1 MKRISIFFFLAL
13 GLSVSLAAQAVEA
26 PAAVENAVEEAPATE
41 GAQMEFVETT
51 VDYGTIEQG
60 SDPYRFFNFTNTGNA
75 PLVIT
80 NAKGSCGCTVPT
92 YPKEP
97 ILPGTDGE
105 IKVRYD
111 TNRVGP
117 FTKRVTLTTNVGEEP
132 IILTIKGKVE
142 KKPEEPAGVPT
153 NEGGMFNNGGK

>member
-1 MKRISIFFFLAL
+1 MKRISLFLFLAL
-13 GLSVSLAAQAVEA
+13 GLSISLTAQVIEAPVEESVEA
-26 PAAVENAVEEAPATE
+26 PSTDGP
-41 GAQMEFVETT
+41 QMEFTETT

-60 SDPYRFFNFTNTGNA
+60 SDPYRF
-75 PLVIT
+75 
-80 NAKGSCGCTVPT
+80 
-92 YPKEP
+92 
-97 ILPGTDGE
+97 LPGSSAE

-132 IILTIKGKVE
+132 IVLTIKGKVE

-153 NEGGMFNNGGK
+153 NEGGMFNSGGK

>member
-1 MKRISIFFFLAL
+1 MKRILSVFTLMLAL
-13 GLSVSLAAQAVEA
+13 AFAVQAQDQPVESPAA
-26 PAAVENAVEEAPATE
+26 PASNAK
-41 GAQMEFVETT
+41 MEFQTLE

-60 SDPYRFFNFTNTGNA
+60 ADPFRVFEFTNTGTD
-75 PLVIT
+75 PLLIT

-97 ILPGTDGE
+97 IPPGETGE

-117 FTKRVTLTTNVGEEP
+117 FTKKVTINTNAGTEP
-132 IILTIKGKVE
+132 IVLTIKGKVE
-142 KKPEEPAGVPT
+142 QKEAAPDGVPAS
-153 NEGGMFNNGGK
+153 GGSMFNGGF

>member
-1 MKRISIFFFLAL
+1 MKRILLFFVLAAGFNLAL
-13 GLSVSLAAQAVEA
+13 TAQDQ
-26 PAAVENAVEEAPATE
+26 PAAMAEEAVGEVKEAVE
-41 GAQMEFVETT
+41 GAQMEFEETT

-60 SDPYRFFNFTNTGNA
+60 SDPYRIFTFTNTGNA

-92 YPKEP
+92 YPKQP
-97 ILPGTDGE
+97 IPPAQSGE

-117 FTKRVTLTTNVGEEP
+117 FTKRVTLTTNAGEEP
-132 IILTIKGKVE
+132 IVLTIKGKVNP
-142 KKPEEPAGVPT
+142 KPEEPAGVPS
-153 NEGGMFNNGGK
+153 EGGSMFNSGGF

>member
-1 MKRISIFFFLAL
+1 MKRILFFLVLAM
-13 GLSVSLAAQAVEA
+13 GLSFSLSAQEEAQTAVEVA
-26 PAAVENAVEEAPATE
+26 GAT
-41 GAQMEFVETT
+41 MDFTETT
-51 VDYGTIEQG
+51 LDYGTIEQG
-60 SDPYRFFNFTNTGNA
+60 SDPYRFFDFTNSGNA

-97 ILPGTDGE
+97 VPPGE
-105 IKVRYD
+105 SSQIKVRYD

-142 KKPEEPAGVPT
+142 KKAEEPAGVPAT
-153 NEGGMFNNGGK
+153 EGGMFNSGGK

>member
-1 MKRISIFFFLAL
+1 MKRISLFLVLAL
-13 GLSVSLAAQAVEA
+13 GLSISLAAQSTVAPAQQAVEA
-26 PAAVENAVEEAPATE
+26 PSTDGP
-41 GAQMEFVETT
+41 QMEFTDLE

-60 SDPYRFFNFTNTGNA
+60 SDPYRFFQFTNPGTA

-97 ILPGTDGE
+97 ILPGNSGE

-132 IILTIKGKVE
+132 IVLTIKGKVE
-142 KKPEEPAGVPT
+142 KAPEEPAGVPT
-153 NEGGMFNNGGK
+153 NEGGMFNSGGK

>member
-1 MKRISIFFFLAL
+1 MKRILFFLVLATS
-13 GLSVSLAAQAVEA
+13 LSFSLAAQEVELVA
-26 PAAVENAVEEAPATE
+26 EDIAIKDVAME
-41 GAQMEFVETT
+41 GPQMEFTETT

-60 SDPYRFFNFTNTGNA
+60 SDPYRFFTFVNTGNG

-97 ILPGTDGE
+97 IPPAQTGE

-117 FTKRVTLTTNVGEEP
+117 FTKRVTLTTNVGEEQ

-142 KKPEEPAGVPT
+142 KKAEEPSGAPT
-153 NEGGMFNNGGK
+153 NTGGMFNSGGK

>member
-1 MKRISIFFFLAL
+1 MKRISLFFVLAL
-13 GLSVSLAAQAVEA
+13 GLSISLTAQSVVAPVEQAVET
-26 PAAVENAVEEAPATE
+26 PSTE
-41 GAQMEFVETT
+41 GPQMEFTNLE

-60 SDPYRFFNFTNTGNA
+60 SDPYRFFQFTNPGTA

-97 ILPGTDGE
+97 ILPGNAGE

-132 IILTIKGKVE
+132 IVLTIKGKVE
-142 KKPEEPAGVPT
+142 KAPEEPAGVPT
-153 NEGGMFNNGGK
+153 NEGGMFNSGGN

>member
-1 MKRISIFFFLAL
+1 MKRISFLLFMLAAL
-13 GLSVSLAAQAVEA
+13 SINLSAQAVEA
-26 PAAVENAVEEAPATE
+26 VEIDMAAQVADGPV
-41 GAQMEFVETT
+41 MEFESMEL
-51 VDYGTIEQG
+51 DYGTIEQG
-60 SDPYRFFNFTNTGNA
+60 SDPYRFFNFTNAGNL

-97 ILPGTDGE
+97 IPPGEVGE

-117 FTKRVTLTTNVGEEP
+117 FTKRVTLTTNVGDDP
-132 IILTIKGKVE
+132 IVLTIRGKVE
-142 KKPEEPAGVPT
+142 RKPEEPAGVPAS
-153 NEGGMFNNGGK
+153 EGAGMFNGGGF